1 MSRALRPVLTAR
13 LRSCTSVLVGAIL
26 AVLSLLAGGCALGG
40 SGEARAAVPTPV
52 TRAARTAAAASTPT
66 AIPRLVTAVIFADP
80 ASGRPVFPTPPPSC
94 AVSATNAERP
104 DLGPTI
110 GEPPLWMASPA
121 LPVVPWR
128 NDFIRSV
135 WVVERATDGD
145 LVLTGRRTD
154 APGAAQFIRPGAERA
169 TEQLRIASAGR
180 VGSPDASPTAT
191 RYADNQVFIVL
202 PSPGCWE
209 LTARLGANI
218 TRTVTLYVYN

>member
-1 MSRALRPVLTAR
+1 MSRALRPPLTAR
-13 LRSCTSVLVGAIL
+13 LRSRTSVLVGAIL
-26 AVLSLLAGGCALGG
+26 AVLPLLAGGCALGG

-121 LPVVPWR
+121 L
-128 NDFIRSV
+128 
-135 WVVERATDGD
+135 
-145 LVLTGRRTD
+145 
-154 APGAAQFIRPGAERA
+154 
-169 TEQLRIASAGR
+169 AG
-180 VGSPDASPTAT
+180 
-191 RYADNQVFIVL
+191 L
-202 PSPGCWE
+202 
-209 LTARLGANI
+209 LGADSPPRGEHHANGDVLRLQLSARCAYDI
-218 TRTVTLYVYN
+218 DFVSSL